1 MPIPLKLSLASPT
14 TSNPK
19 QEVNLVTM
27 S

>member
-19 QEVNLVTM
+19 LEANRVTM

>member
-19 QEVNLVTM
+19 QEVNRVTM